1 MRKTKAFTLVELLVV
16 IAIIALLMGILLPA
30 MNKARALA
38 QRTVCLSTLKSFGL
52 ANFAYA
58 SSNNGKFV
66 PFSRQHVT
74 NTPSPEGVWDE
85 RWPENRPFRNILAIN
100 KKIEDTGWN
109 DPYIFPKD
117 LLCPSHKTPRR
128 ESDILNVGTS
138 YAFKVRMSYA
148 MNTES
153 WAGKQADDDV
163 AWFPS
168 DGLYRGHFDTMI
180 KKPAECIMFIDG
192 NFYQTRY
199 EKANYLLYW
208 NKYGDVLN
216 EQSLRQVCYRH
227 GERACIVYF
236 DGHVG
241 FLKKE
246 DVFDKKLPL
255 PAFNL
260 QARKPIFLW
269 DAEYPAKS
277 GHAMEIK

>member
-16 IAIIALLMGILLPA
+16 IAIIAVLMAILLPA
-30 MNKARALA
+30 LNRARAVA
-38 QRTVCLSTLKSFGL
+38 QRTVCLATLRSFGQ
-52 ANFAYA
+52 ANMVYA
-58 SSNNGKFV
+58 GANDGKFV

-148 MNTES
+148 MNTEL
-153 WAGKQADDDV
+153 WAGKTFDDDV

-168 DGLYRGHFDTMI
+168 DGLYRGHFDTRVR
-180 KKPAECIMFIDG
+180 KPAECIMFIDD

-199 EKANYLLYW
+199 EKANYELYW
-208 NKYGDVLN
+208 NRYGDVLN

-227 GERACIVYF
+227 VGRACIVYF
-236 DGHVG
+236 DGHTG

-246 DVFDKKLPL
+246 EVYDKTNRPSSN
-255 PAFNL
+255 NL
-260 QARKPIFLW
+260 QARRPILLW
-269 DAEYPAKS
+269 DAEYPAKTAP
-277 GHAMEIK
+277 AMEIK